1 MCQICYHAPALTD
14 VSLSGSG
21 AKGATKVSNASIYVT
36 YSHEYSNISSYSQI
50 GLTML

>member
-14 VSLSGSG
+14 VHLSGTG
-21 AKGATKVSNASIYVT
+21 AQGVTKVSNTSIYVT
-36 YSHEYSNISSYSQI
+36 NSHAYSNISSYSQI